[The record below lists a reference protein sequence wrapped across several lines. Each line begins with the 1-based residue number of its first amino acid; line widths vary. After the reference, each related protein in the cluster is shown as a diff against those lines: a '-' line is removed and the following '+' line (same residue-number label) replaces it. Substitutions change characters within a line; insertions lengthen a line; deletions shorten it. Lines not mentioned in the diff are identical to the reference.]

1 VTVCACVSFD
11 YRPIP
16 VPPAIPGLWLV
27 VWRFVASILHVVHA
41 ASLQRSRE
49 RRRHETREAPKN
61 KNPETPGIMISHVR
75 LPQHKAIRGNTP
87 HCYSQVH
94 RYLYYCRSA
103 YNAIYNAPVR
113 FLHAE
118 LRVALAAGA
127 HATVDSLAVRGA
139 ARAGLPGE
147 GSAVRA

>member
-1 VTVCACVSFD
+1 MSD
-11 YRPIP
+11 YR
-16 VPPAIPGLWLV
+16 
-27 VWRFVASILHVVHA
+27 SIK
-41 ASLQRSRE
+41 RSE
-49 RRRHETREAPKN
+49 ATRHTATPKYIA
-61 KNPETPGIMISHVR
+61 TCTI
-75 LPQHKAIRGNTP
+75 
-87 HCYSQVH
+87 
-94 RYLYYCRSA
+94 RSA